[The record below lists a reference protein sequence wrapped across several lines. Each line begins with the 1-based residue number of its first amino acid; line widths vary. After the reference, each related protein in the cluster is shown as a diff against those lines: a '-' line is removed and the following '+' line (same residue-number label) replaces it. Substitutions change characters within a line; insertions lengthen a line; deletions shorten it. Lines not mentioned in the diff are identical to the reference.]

1 MIYTLTN
8 PITVGD
14 LTNPLLVDKLE
25 LSAISLNFEPER
37 TITGTA
43 ILSIVMVHRAS
54 GYKVNIVY
62 SDATALAFWTAL
74 NTANSLVTKAV
85 FAKLTADGKLPAGT
99 LA

>member
-14 LTNPLLVDKLE
+14 LTNPITVDKLE
-25 LSAISLNFEPER
+25 LASISLNFEP
-37 TITGTA
+37 IYSDTGKA
-43 ILSIVMVHRAS
+43 ILSIVLVHRAS

-62 SDATALAFWTAL
+62 NDATALNFWNAL
-74 NTANSLVTKAV
+74 NTASSVVTKAA
-85 FAKLTADGKLPAGT
+85 FTKMTADGKLPAGT